1 MILYFSG
8 TGNSHYV
15 AKKLLDDNERLV
27 SIADLIKNDEYDIE
41 LSDGEK
47 LGFVFPVYFYTVPT
61 IVRDFLKRANIK
73 NADYVYSV
81 ITCGGGTGQSSA
93 VLKKILL
100 SKDIKLSYFKE
111 LLMPDN
117 SMLFYQID
125 TGEKVKERIS
135 DADNRLKAI
144 KEDIS
149 KKKTAKTGDS
159 TIISSLFDKMYR
171 LCSKTKKFYVEDT
184 CTGCG
189 LCERKC
195 PTQAIKLKNN
205 KPVWISETCC
215 KCSACIN
222 RCPAKAIQYGKKTKN
237 RNRYVNPY
245 E

>member
-1 MILYFSG
+1 MRK
-8 TGNSHYV
+8 T
-15 AKKLLDDNERLV
+15 
-27 SIADLIKNDEYDIE
+27 
-41 LSDGEK
+41 
-47 LGFVFPVYFYTVPT
+47 
-61 IVRDFLKRANIK
+61 
-73 NADYVYSV
+73 
-81 ITCGGGTGQSSA
+81 
-93 VLKKILL
+93 
-100 SKDIKLSYFKE
+100 
-111 LLMPDN
+111 
-117 SMLFYQID
+117 
-125 TGEKVKERIS
+125 
-135 DADNRLKAI
+135 I

-149 KKKTAKTGDS
+149 KKKTARISDS
-159 TIISSLFDKMYR
+159 TIISSLFDMMYR

-195 PTQAIKLKNN
+195 PTQAIKLENN